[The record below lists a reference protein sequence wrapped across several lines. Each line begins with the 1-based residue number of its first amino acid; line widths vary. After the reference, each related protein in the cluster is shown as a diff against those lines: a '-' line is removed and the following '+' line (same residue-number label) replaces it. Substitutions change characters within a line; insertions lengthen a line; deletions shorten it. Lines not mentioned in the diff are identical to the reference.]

1 MMKFRRFV
9 SVCIVLLM
17 LLAFP
22 VSALAS
28 DNTTEYIVRAK
39 DKYTP
44 APVGYD
50 IRFLDK
56 YMEDCDVFKEY
67 IISEVK
73 NFNKVIDITEYNLPV
88 EEQVIE
94 AIAVVLYKEAPEL
107 FNIDSISYSYI
118 GDTILYINVEYLY
131 TPEEYNRM
139 LSQCEAVAEEMLA
152 DIKATP
158 TLTQAET
165 ALLIHDRLAM
175 LCTYDRKMQNP
186 NKFDIYGALID
197 GLAVCEGY
205 TKSYTYLLSK
215 VGIKSEFCASK
226 ELSHAW
232 NIIYIDGK
240 PYHAD
245 VTWDDIGVV
254 AGEVYH
260 DNFLLS
266 TDALYKGGSEFFV
279 NAHDASDYSTAPQDT
294 TYDNY
299 FWHDSY
305 TEIQLINGELYYLN
319 GRKQTIHKLGDEGT
333 ELLFE
338 GKNRWNKYWNCYSR
352 LSTDGENLFYSTNE
366 AVYFFDLETLTS
378 ALAFE
383 PKEVK
388 EKQMEIYGFAYEDG
402 LFICD
407 LSTTNNYFN
416 ADVLR
421 VSGKFVPTELAPP
434 AVAENAL
441 VAGSPV
447 RGFYIA
453 GEDLDLSGLVIEI
466 TYSDGSIKRED
477 SEIEIVRFDKEKLGK
492 QTVAVSCHG
501 ILIEYE
507 VTIFPKGDVNL
518 DGNVSIADATT
529 LQKSLASMVKLN
541 DLQKKA
547 ADTTEDGAA
556 SISDATLIQKYIAG
570 LVESL

>member
-1 MMKFRRFV
+1 MMKLKGFI
-9 SVCIVLLM
+9 SAALVLLM
-17 LLAFP
+17 LMAFP
-22 VSALAS
+22 LSAAAS
-28 DNTTEYIVRAK
+28 VNEAEYIIK
-39 DKYTP
+39 PEDKSIP
-44 APVGYD
+44 VPVGYD

-56 YMEDCDVFKEY
+56 YVDDCDEFKEY
-67 IISEVK
+67 IISEAK
-73 NFNKVIDITEYNLPV
+73 NFNEAIDIRQYNLPV

-131 TPEEYNRM
+131 TPEEYHQM
-139 LSQCEAVAEEMLA
+139 LSECEAVAEEMLA

-158 TLTQAET
+158 TLTQAEI

-175 LCTYDRKMQNP
+175 LCTYDRKMQNV
-186 NKFDIYGALID
+186 NKFEMYGALVD

-215 VGIKSEFCASK
+215 MGIKSEFCASK
-226 ELSHAW
+226 ELQHAW
-232 NIIYIDGK
+232 NIVYIDGK

-254 AGEVYH
+254 VGEVYH

-266 TDALYKGGSEFFV
+266 TNALYKGGSEFFV

-305 TEIQLINGELYYLN
+305 TEIQLIDGELYYLN
-319 GRKQTIHKLGDEGT
+319 GRKQAIYKYNQEGS

-338 GKNRWNKYWNCYSR
+338 GKDRWNKYWNCYSR
-352 LSTDGENLFYSTNE
+352 LSSDGENLFYSTNE
-366 AVYFFDLETLTS
+366 EVYFFDLESRAS
-378 ALAFE
+378 ALAFV

-388 EKQMEIYGFAYEDG
+388 EKDLEIYGFMYDDG
-402 LFICD
+402 NLICD
-407 LSTTNNYFN
+407 LSSTNNYFN
-416 ADVLR
+416 ADILR

-434 AVAENAL
+434 AVPENAS
-441 VAGSPV
+441 VSGSPV

-453 GEDLDLSGLVIEI
+453 GEELDTTGLVVDI
-466 TYSDGSIKRED
+466 TYSDGTVKREE
-477 SEIEIVRFDKEKLGK
+477 SNIEVVSYDKEKIGK
-492 QTVAVSCHG
+492 QMVVVSCHG

-507 VTIFPKGDVNL
+507 ITIYSKGDVNL
-518 DGNVSIADATT
+518 DGKVTIADATM
-529 LQKSLASMVKLN
+529 LQKYLASIVMLN

-547 ADTTEDGAA
+547 ADSTSDGKI
-556 SISDATLIQKYIAG
+556 SISDVTAIQKYIAG
-570 LVESL
+570 LIQKL